1 MRNHSHSGN
10 CPHHS
15 GIGQKHAPSVIAATL
30 LRCVTLILVLTLLL
44 TRGAHELD
52 AQRSDNAGHRYTYGQ
67 TLTVTLELP
76 AGEEAPE
83 ATLYL
88 QVNNAAT
95 SSHVVPMTDG
105 TAIYERDL
113 QKEPLPPYAVI
124 SYWWSYD
131 SARGQALTDKRIF
144 RYIDNRYDWQTISE
158 GDISVHWITGERNW
172 VSQAVVIARDSREE
186 IAEALQ
192 AEVQTLTHI
201 YIYPSESDLVSAL
214 QLSGHNW
221 VEGVTYPALG
231 VILIAVPPNADGI
244 LLMQRTIPHELTHQI
259 LYDLLGQQGYLA
271 LPAWL
276 NEGLA
281 THFERQP
288 DPDLALALQTAQ
300 REGQL
305 IPIDQLCFPFPEA
318 PEQARLA
325 YAESQSLLAY
335 LEATSGWSS
344 IRALLAAYRDGLAC
358 DSGVQHALHISLSQL
373 ERDWQAWLK
382 SGGAMATSPSW
393 RTLAATLN
401 NSAPWLV
408 LTAIVLLPAL
418 MGAFALSHRH

>member
-1 MRNHSHSGN
+1 M
-10 CPHHS
+10 
-15 GIGQKHAPSVIAATL
+15 ATTP
-30 LRCVTLILVLTLLL
+30 LRCVTLILALTLLL
-44 TRGAHELD
+44 TNGADRLN
-52 AQRSDNAGHRYTYGQ
+52 AQRSDNAGYHYTYGQ
-67 TLTVTLELP
+67 TLTISLNLP
-76 AGEEAPE
+76 AGEETPE
-83 ATLYL
+83 ADLYL
-88 QVNNAAT
+88 QVNNGPT
-95 SSHVVPMTDG
+95 SNHSVPVVDG
-105 TAIYERDL
+105 TATYERDL
-113 QKEPLPPYAVI
+113 QREPLPPYAVI

-131 SARGQALTDKRIF
+131 STHGQALTDKRIF
-144 RYIDNRYDWQTISE
+144 RYVDNRYEWQTISE

-172 VSQAVVIARDSREE
+172 VNQAVVIARDSREE

-192 AEVQTLTHI
+192 AEVQALTHI

-214 QLSGHNW
+214 QLSGRDW

-244 LLMQRTIPHELTHQI
+244 LIMQRTIPHELTHQI

-288 DPDLALALQTAQ
+288 DPDLTLALQTAQ

-305 IPIDQLCFPFPEA
+305 IPIDQLCFPFPKA

-325 YAESQSLLAY
+325 YAESRSLLAY
-335 LEATSGWSS
+335 LEATFGWSS

-382 SGGAMATSPSW
+382 SGGAMVTPPP
-393 RTLAATLN
+393 RGTLAAMLN
-401 NSAPWLV
+401 NTGPWLI
-408 LTAIVLLPAL
+408 LAAIVLLPTV
-418 MGAFALSHRH
+418 MGVFALSHRR